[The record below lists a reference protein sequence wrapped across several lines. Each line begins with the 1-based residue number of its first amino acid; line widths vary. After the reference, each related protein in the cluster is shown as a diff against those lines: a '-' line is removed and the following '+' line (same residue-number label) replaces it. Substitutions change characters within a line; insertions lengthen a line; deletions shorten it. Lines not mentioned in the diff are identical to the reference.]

1 MEARRL
7 AHARRNGNF
16 KAPGGA
22 IARWF
27 RDRMLPLFLKVGAR
41 AARQAYAYRLRWE
54 EG

>member
-7 AHARRNGNF
+7 AHARRNGNS